1 VDTAELA
8 AIPAPA
14 PAPVRLF
21 NRNFFLLWQGQT
33 VSQVGN
39 QALVVAVM
47 FWTMEV
53 TGSASLMGLLTGLTT
68 LPAVLLAPIGGT
80 LADRYPR
87 IRILITCDLISGLT
101 FLVLTGIFVTGF
113 DPHVKLAALFVVSVL
128 NSSVRAFFGPAVAA
142 SIPDLVFP
150 EKLASANSVSQ
161 LSASITGFIGQGVG
175 GVLFRFL
182 GPTLLFLIDGL
193 SFFYAAVSSMFIDLP
208 HKAAASVLT
217 AVGAAAAAKPSW
229 RQVLAGFFKQTGE
242 GLRYTWGRQG
252 LRNFVLVA
260 ALINFFIAPVLV
272 LLPFYVTDLLK
283 ADSKWY
289 GFLLGAIS
297 AGTVL
302 GFLLAGVLK
311 LQGETRGRA
320 LVVGLATGPSILGCL
335 GFIHHPVAALATAV
349 LGGAVIGLVNIY
361 LITLIQ
367 LSTPAELRG
376 RVLGLLSTLAGGLLP
391 LGAALGGVLGDLT
404 GKNIPLVYGVC
415 GGLCTL
421 VSLLLAT
428 RKECRAF
435 LAG

>member
-1 VDTAELA
+1 VETAELA
-8 AIPAPA
+8 AVPLPAPA
-14 PAPVRLF
+14 RLW

-47 FWTMEV
+47 FWTMQV
-53 TGSASLMGLLTGLTT
+53 TGSASLMGLLTGMTT
-68 LPAVLLAPIGGT
+68 LPSLLLAPFGGT

-87 IRILITCDLISGLT
+87 IRILIVCDLISGVS
-101 FLVLTGIFVTGF
+101 FFVLTGVFFAGL
-113 DPHVKLAALFVVSVL
+113 DPKVALAALFAVSVL
-128 NSSVRAFFGPAVAA
+128 NSSVRAFFGPAIAA
-142 SIPDLVFP
+142 SIPDLVTP
-150 EKLASANSVSQ
+150 EKLATANSVNQ
-161 LSASITGFIGQGVG
+161 LSVSATGFLGQAVG
-175 GVLFRFL
+175 GVLYRVL
-182 GPTLLFLIDGL
+182 GPPLLFLIDGL
-193 SFFYAAVSSMFIDLP
+193 SFFYAAASSMFIDP
-208 HKAAASVLT
+208 PRQ
-217 AVGAAAAAKPSW
+217 GARPAPAGRAEPAAKPSW
-229 RQVLAGFFKQTGE
+229 RQLLAGFLKQTGE
-242 GLRYTWGRQG
+242 GFRFTWERKG

-260 ALINFFIAPVLV
+260 ALVNFFITPVMV
-272 LLPFYVTDLLK
+272 LLPFYVTDLLH
-283 ADSKWY
+283 SGPEWY
-289 GFLLGAIS
+289 GFLLAAIS
-297 AGTVL
+297 GGMAA

-320 LVVGLATGPSILGCL
+320 LVAGLAAGPTILGCL
-335 GFIHHPVAALATAV
+335 GFIHTPLAALATAF
-349 LGGAVIGLVNIY
+349 LGGAVVGLVNIY
-361 LITLIQ
+361 LLTLIQ